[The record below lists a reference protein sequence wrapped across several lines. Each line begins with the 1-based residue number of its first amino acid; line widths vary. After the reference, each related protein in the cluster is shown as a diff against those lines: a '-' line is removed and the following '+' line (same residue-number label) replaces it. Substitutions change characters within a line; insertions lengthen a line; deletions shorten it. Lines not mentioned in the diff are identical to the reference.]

1 MALLGSS
8 ATHTHMQLNERS
20 DKNKILK
27 IYYKHNEANPSSNQ
41 TNAPQTG

>member
-8 ATHTHMQLNERS
+8 ATHTHMYVQLNERS

-27 IYYKHNEANPSSNQ
+27 LYKANPSSNQ
-41 TNAPQTG
+41 RKAPQTG